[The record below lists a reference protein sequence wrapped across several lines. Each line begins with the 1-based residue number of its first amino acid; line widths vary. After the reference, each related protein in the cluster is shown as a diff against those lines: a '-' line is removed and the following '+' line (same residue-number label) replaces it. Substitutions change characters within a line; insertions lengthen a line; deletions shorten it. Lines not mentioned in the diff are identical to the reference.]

1 MSQIID
7 LVENVMRVKIIGM
20 NILRP
25 RNLFQIIVDDI
36 EGSRRDMR
44 YYEKFLKDLDL
55 NDYANVLMFRLRRL
69 ILS

>member
-1 MSQIID
+1 
-7 LVENVMRVKIIGM
+7 MRVKIIGM

-55 NDYANVLMFRLRRL
+55 NDYANVLMF
-69 ILS
+69 

>member
-55 NDYANVLMFRLRRL
+55 NNYANVLMF
-69 ILS
+69 

>member
-1 MSQIID
+1 
-7 LVENVMRVKIIGM
+7 MRVKIIGM

-44 YYEKFLKDLDL
+44 YCEKFLKDLDL
-55 NDYANVLMFRLRRL
+55 NDYANVLMF
-69 ILS
+69 

>member
-36 EGSRRDMR
+36 EGSSRDMR

-55 NDYANVLMFRLRRL
+55 NDYANVLMF
-69 ILS
+69 

>member
-1 MSQIID
+1 
-7 LVENVMRVKIIGM
+7 MRVKIIGM

-36 EGSRRDMR
+36 EGSSRDMR

-55 NDYANVLMFRLRRL
+55 NNYANVLMF
-69 ILS
+69 